1 MAEPADITAAG
12 VSALGSASAGP
23 QGQAPALPML
33 EMTGITKRFPGV
45 VANEDVDL
53 TVLPGQ
59 VHTLLGE
66 NGAGKSTLV
75 KILYG
80 LYRQDEGEVKIQGEH
95 VEITSPAAAIS
106 HGVGMIHQHFMLVPT
121 LTVAENVALGL
132 HGRRG
137 LADMAPVRERL
148 MEVSDQHG
156 LVIDP
161 DAYIWQLAVG
171 ERQRAEILKALYREA
186 RLLVLDEP
194 TAVLTPPEVDDLFAT
209 LRSLTAEGRGL
220 IFISHKLAEVMEISD
235 EITVL
240 RDGRVVGR
248 TKPSETSREGL
259 ASMMVGREVR
269 LGRDV
274 SDQDTGEDRLA
285 VDALHVRGDRG
296 NLALENFSVQVAAG
310 EIVGIAGVSGN
321 GQRELAEAI
330 FGLRPI
336 ESGRVEVAGRPIA
349 TPTPKSVRRR
359 GVAFVPEERMRHG
372 AVGELNVSENLML
385 VEYEHRPYVRAGL
398 LQFGTI
404 AERCKELV
412 RRFTVKTPS
421 ITTQTSHLSGGNIQ
435 KVVIAREFSAD
446 AEVLIVAQ
454 PTRGIDIGAA
464 EYVHER
470 LLSKRAA
477 GAAILLIT
485 EDLDEALQ
493 MSDRVVVLYEGRA
506 MCNLPRAEATT
517 DRVGLLMTG
526 VSEDAPAP
534 A

>member
-1 MAEPADITAAG
+1 MNQHDETTAAG
-12 VSALGSASAGP
+12 VSTSNE
-23 QGQAPALPML
+23 APATPML
-33 EMTGITKRFPGV
+33 EMRGITKRFPGV
-45 VANEDVDL
+45 IANEDVDF
-53 TVLPGQ
+53 VVQPGH

-80 LYRQDEGEVKIQGEH
+80 LYRQDEGTVTIQGEQ
-95 VEITSPAAAIS
+95 VQVTSPADAIS
-106 HGVGMIHQHFMLVPT
+106 HGIGMIHQHFMLVPT

-137 LADMAPVRERL
+137 LADMGPVRRRL
-148 MEVSDQHG
+148 IEVSEQHG
-156 LVIDP
+156 LEIDP

-171 ERQRAEILKALYREA
+171 ERQRAEILKALYRDA
-186 RLLVLDEP
+186 RILVLDEP
-194 TAVLTPPEVDDLFAT
+194 TAVLTPPEVVDLFAT
-209 LRSLTAEGRGL
+209 LRSLTDEGRGL

-248 TKPSETSREGL
+248 TTPSETTREGL

-274 SDQDTGEDRLA
+274 PPQPTGDDLLV
-285 VDALHVRGDRG
+285 VDSLHVEGDRG
-296 NLALENFSVQVAAG
+296 NAALENFSVSVSSG

-330 FGLRPI
+330 FGLRPMK
-336 ESGRVEVAGRPIA
+336 SGRLEVRGKPI
-349 TPTPKSVRRR
+349 PTPAPKQVRRR

-372 AVGELNVSENLML
+372 AVGELSVSENLML

-398 LQFGTI
+398 LQFRAI
-404 AERCKELV
+404 AERCRDLV
-412 RRFTVKTPS
+412 RRFAVKTPS
-421 ITTQTSHLSGGNIQ
+421 IATQTSHLSGGNIQ
-435 KVVIAREFSAD
+435 KVVIAREFSAEAD
-446 AEVLIVAQ
+446 VLIVAQ

-470 LLSKRAA
+470 LLEKRAA

-485 EDLDEALQ
+485 EDLDEAMQL
-493 MSDRVVVLYEGRA
+493 SDRVVVLYEGRA
-506 MCNLPRAEATT
+506 MCDLPREQATT

-526 VSEDAPAP
+526 VSEDEAA
-534 A
+534 AV

>member
-1 MAEPADITAAG
+1 MNQHDGSTAVG
-12 VSALGSASAGP
+12 VSTP
-23 QGQAPALPML
+23 NEAPAPPPPML
-33 EMTGITKRFPGV
+33 EMRGITKRFPGV

-53 TVLPGQ
+53 VVQRGQ

-80 LYRQDEGEVKIQGEH
+80 LYQQDEGTVSIGGEQVEV
-95 VEITSPAAAIS
+95 TSPADAIS
-106 HGVGMIHQHFMLVPT
+106 HGIGMIHQHFMLVPT

-148 MEVSDQHG
+148 MEVSDRHG
-156 LVIDP
+156 LAIDP
-161 DAYIWQLAVG
+161 DAHIWQLAVG

-186 RLLVLDEP
+186 QLLVLDEP
-194 TAVLTPPEVDDLFAT
+194 TAVLTPPEVEDLFAT
-209 LRSLTAEGRGL
+209 LRSLTDEGRGL

-248 TKPSETSREGL
+248 TTPAETTREGL

-274 SDQDTGEDRLA
+274 PTQPTGDELL
-285 VDALHVRGDRG
+285 VVENLLVQGDRG
-296 NLALENFSVQVAAG
+296 NAALENFSVTVASG

-336 ESGRVEVAGRPIA
+336 ESGRVEVGGRPIA

-372 AVGELNVSENLML
+372 AVGEFNVSENLML

-398 LQFGTI
+398 LQFGVI
-404 AERCKELV
+404 AKRCKDLV
-412 RRFTVKTPS
+412 RRFTVKTPT

-485 EDLDEALQ
+485 EDLDEAMQ

-506 MCNLPRAEATT
+506 MCDLPRSEATT
-517 DRVGLLMTG
+517 DRIGLLMTG
-526 VSEDAPAP
+526 VGEETPAP